1 MNLTA
6 LSLIVAGLVT
16 LTVTVESLR
25 TSATT
30 ATPAEK
36 TVEATTLPI
45 TISNKVSPVLK
56 LKELSLA
63 SSRQVYITGEI
74 ESNAAQIAKQIL
86 ILGRSA
92 EPMTIIINS
101 PGGSVIDGAEIIS
114 AIEAA
119 KGPVNTLCVELCAS
133 MAAMIHSYGTNR
145 LMLNRS
151 IVMFHPASGGLEGE
165 MDKMYSRISI
175 LKRYVGKMELN
186 VAKRAHISYE
196 QYKALSGVELWLD
209 AEDAVNSGFA
219 DQVVFVRGADSEK
232 LYQVGA
238 PEEMR
243 SNKVIPRVLP
253 VDPIKL
259 PVFSPKTPRFYWY

>member
-16 LTVTVESLR
+16 LGVTVESIKSVS
-25 TSATT
+25 TVPT
-30 ATPAEK
+30 EK
-36 TVEATTLPI
+36 TMETTQLPI
-45 TISNKVSPVLK
+45 ITNKVSSNTLK
-56 LKELSLA
+56 LKELNLSGG
-63 SSRQVYITGEI
+63 RQVYITGVI
-74 ESNAAQIAKQIL
+74 EDNAAGIAKQIL
-86 ILGRSA
+86 TLGKTS
-92 EPMTIIINS
+92 EPITVIINS

-119 KGPVNTLCVELCAS
+119 KGPVNTLCVQLCAS

-165 MDKMYSRISI
+165 VDKMASRIST

-196 QYKALSGVELWLD
+196 QYKSLSGVELWLD
-209 AEDAVNSGFA
+209 AEDAVSNGFA
-219 DQVVFVRGADSEK
+219 DQIVFVRGSDSDK
-232 LYQVGA
+232 LYQVPI
-238 PEEMR
+238 PEGLR
-243 SNKVIPRVLP
+243 STNPAVPRVTP
-253 VDPIKL
+253 VNPIIL
-259 PVFSPKTPRFYWY
+259 PVFSPLNPKFYWY